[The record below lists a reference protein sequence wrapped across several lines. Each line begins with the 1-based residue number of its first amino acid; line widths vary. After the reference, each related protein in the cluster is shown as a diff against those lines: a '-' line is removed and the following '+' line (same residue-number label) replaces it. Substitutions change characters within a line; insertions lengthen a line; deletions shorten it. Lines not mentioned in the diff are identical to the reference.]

1 MIDLPV
7 AGFFGSGVVTGIVV
21 GGTVGG
27 AFTGVEGVLVVAAAW
42 VVACVVVESLLLP
55 QPATATAVRAAP
67 TSAHRDTC
75 ISISISSFSDD
86 TAPGGLPRARLEVAW

>member
-1 MIDLPV
+1 MIDLPA
-7 AGFFGSGVVTGIVV
+7 AGFFGSGVSTGMAV

-27 AFTGVEGVLVVAAAW
+27 AFTVVEVVLVAAAW
-42 VVACVVVESLLLP
+42 VVAWVVVESLLLP